1 MNKFILTFFTTLL
14 IFIHAAYSQSLQAGF
29 DHEEYRE
36 ILRINGHLYGP
47 DERYK
52 FQVPPPVQ
60 STMLYRSKEMGLD
73 NLYEIWIKDNAIAVF
88 CTRGSVNTDLS
99 WLANFYSAMVPA
111 TGQLR
116 ISKHFTFDYKL
127 SDDANAAVH
136 IGYLISTAFL
146 SKDMLP
152 KIDSLYNTGIKNIII
167 AGHSQGG
174 GISYLLTAYF
184 GQLQKSGR
192 IPQDIRFK
200 TYCTAAPKPGN
211 LYFAY
216 DYESKT
222 YGWAYQIVNTKDW
235 VPQTPF
241 SVQKYQDLTSRNPV
255 SLVASSI
262 KKQGLK
268 KRLAFRMLKNPAEKG
283 VKNYQKILGHEV
295 SKMIKKHLPDFEEPV
310 YFPSNNYVRTG
321 THIILTPDEEYL
333 KMHDESADDNM
344 MLHHSL
350 VPYYQLA
357 LKLPAEQPVK

>member
-192 IPQDIRFK
+192 IP
-200 TYCTAAPKPGN
+200 
-211 LYFAY
+211 L
-216 DYESKT
+216 
-222 YGWAYQIVNTKDW
+222 VNTKDW

-255 SLVASSI
+255 SPVASSI
-262 KKQGLK
+262 RKQGLK